1 MARPRKP
8 EDPDKYQPCDRCGK
22 CYWPAAWWP
31 EGLICGYC
39 YQAAKRTT
47 GRCACGHDGVLPGI
61 IDGAPAC
68 RSCSDIILNVDCVE
82 CGAETEL
89 YRGGSCLRCILKYTA
104 TDLLRSPDTGEVDP
118 KLTVIVEALGAMER
132 PNSGLTWIQQKHV
145 KRFLKQL
152 AAQEET
158 THEAIDTLPAG
169 RTTNYVRAL
178 LVEHGVLPARDELL
192 ARFDRWAL
200 EKQER
205 VIGSE
210 QQTVID
216 QFRRWG
222 LLRHLRSSSPISNSA
237 FLRAK
242 QSFTVAIEF
251 SNWLTL
257 ERGLTVTQFTQHEL
271 DAWQA
276 GGPSTR
282 EHVYRFIRW
291 AIATRIV
298 PADLTV
304 IPHRRGTAARLDA
317 QSQTEAVDQVVY
329 TGDLTDRDRLAA
341 ILIIVFGQRTEKICK
356 LTWREMIVTDTD
368 VTVRLGSYPI
378 TLPPPLD
385 GPVRALASDNVH
397 GQTAAHPNSPWV
409 FRGYTPGNHIDPA
422 HLRLRLK
429 PLFAALAARLGTLTE
444 LSKTT
449 PVAILAETLGYHPAT
464 LEAHARVGATAFAEY
479 IALRDQPS
487 TDADPWR

>member
-8 EDPDKYQPCDRCGK
+8 EDPDKYLPCDRCGK

-31 EGLICGYC
+31 EGLICGNC

-47 GRCACGHDGVLPGI
+47 GTCPCGHEGVLPGI
-61 IDGAPAC
+61 VDGTPVC
-68 RSCSDIILNVDCVE
+68 RGCSGIILNVDCVE

-104 TDLLRSPDTGEVDP
+104 FDLLRSPDTGEVDP
-118 KLTVIVEALGAMER
+118 KLAAVVDALGTMER
-132 PNSGLTWIQQKHV
+132 PNSGLTWIQQPHV
-145 KRFLKQL
+145 AQFLKQL
-152 AAQEET
+152 AAQKEI
-158 THEAIDTLPAG
+158 THESVDALPQG

-178 LVEHGVLPARDELL
+178 LVEHGVLPVRDELL
-192 ARFDRWAL
+192 ARFEVWSID
-200 EKQER
+200 KQGR
-205 VIGSE
+205 VIDPE
-210 QQTVID
+210 QQIVID

-222 LLRHLRSSSPISNSA
+222 LLRHLRSCSPITNSA

-251 SNWLTL
+251 CNWLTL
-257 ERGLTVTQFTQHEL
+257 ERGLTVTQFGQHEL

-276 GGPSTR
+276 GGTSTR
-282 EHVYRFIRW
+282 GHVYRFIRW

-304 IPHRRGTAARLDA
+304 VPHRRGTAARLDA
-317 QSQTEAVDQVVY
+317 QSQTAAVEQVVY
-329 TGDLTDRDRLAA
+329 AGDLTDRDRLAA
-341 ILIIVFGQRTEKICK
+341 ILIIVFGQRAEKICR
-356 LTWREMIVTDTD
+356 LTWQDIIVTDTD
-368 VTVRLGSYPI
+368 VILHLGSYPI

-385 GPVRALASDNVH
+385 EPVRVLGNIH

-409 FRGYTPGNHIDPA
+409 FRGYTPGNHLDPA

-444 LSKTT
+444 LTKTT

-464 LEAHARVGATAFAEY
+464 LEAHAKVGATVFAEY
-479 IALRDQPS
+479 IALRD
-487 TDADPWR
+487 